1 MVSGGTFKVKSK
13 RKSWSVGTKYRSVR
27 RRYKR
32 QTHKEIRRQL
42 RREVIDN
49 E

>member
-1 MVSGGTFKVKSK
+1 MVSGGIFKVIPK
-13 RKSWSVGTKYRSVR
+13 RKGWGIGTKYRSVR

-32 QTHKEIRRQL
+32 QTQKEIRRQL
-42 RREVIDN
+42 KREVIEN

>member
-1 MVSGGTFKVKSK
+1 MVSGGTFKVRSK
-13 RKSWSVGTKYRSVR
+13 RKSWAVGTKYRSVR

-42 RREVIDN
+42 RREVI

>member
-1 MVSGGTFKVKSK
+1 MVSGGTFRVKSK

-42 RREVIDN
+42 RREVI